1 MGLRVGRF
9 VGWVCGFVFG
19 VLGDTFVLDV
29 GHVAGVAID
38 FVVDGLDA
46 AVGQQDAVRA
56 GHDFAVA
63 HLLVT
68 VVVVRRIV
76 FDGVGEVVRM
86 RRLFEYLINLIILIF
101 FFEKAK
107 LNLIKI

>member
-9 VGWVCGFVFG
+9 VGRVGGFVFG

-46 AVGQQDAVRA
+46 AVGQQDAVGA
-56 GHDFAVA
+56 GDDFAVA
-63 HLLVT
+63 RLLVA

-76 FDGVGEVVRM
+76 FDGVGEAVRM

>member
-9 VGWVCGFVFG
+9 VGRVGGFVFG
-19 VLGDTFVLDV
+19 VLGHTFVLDV
-29 GHVAGVAID
+29 GHVTGVAID

-63 HLLVT
+63 RLLVA

-76 FDGVGEVVRM
+76 LDGVGEGVRM
-86 RRLFEYLINLIILIF
+86 RRLFENFIN
-101 FFEKAK
+101 
-107 LNLIKI
+107 